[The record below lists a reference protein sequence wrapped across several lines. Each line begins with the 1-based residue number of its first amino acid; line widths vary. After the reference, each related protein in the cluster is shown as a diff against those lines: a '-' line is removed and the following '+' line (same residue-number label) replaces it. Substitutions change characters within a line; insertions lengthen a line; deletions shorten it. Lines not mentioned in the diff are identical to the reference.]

1 MSKPKAGALGVETV
15 ATSRTLNGRNH
26 HIGRPDGVVSQAGYR
41 PCRAD
46 DTGHALY
53 PGFRCGAKA
62 HASPWAYTYAPFR
75 GSVRIILDT
84 SESTPPLLR
93 LGILCS
99 SNRPCKD
106 PAPYDDE

>member
-1 MSKPKAGALGVETV
+1 MGETIISVGRTGLFLRLGTAPAGLVILGM
-15 ATSRTLNGRNH
+15 R
-26 HIGRPDGVVSQAGYR
+26 
-41 PCRAD
+41 
-46 DTGHALY
+46 Y
-53 PGFRCGAKA
+53 PQGFAVGEA